1 MMILKGNTSEGI
13 IMKNN
18 THQTKWIIDAGLFAG
33 FLIASLL
40 DLTGLAVHQ
49 WLGLAVGVLAGYHL
63 LAHWRWVKS
72 VTQRWFGRTSG
83 QARRFYLIDA
93 SLLAG
98 FSLILLSGLVISTW
112 FDLSLASYAAWRS
125 IHLTVTIMTL
135 ALVVVK
141 IGLHWRWIVKVGGR
155 MLQGEATTEKRAI
168 SPQFATV
175 KVNSERRDFLKLMGV
190 VSLAA
195 LVAGYS
201 ALESEEASATQS
213 AGTAQEVSQPAS
225 APESNENDA
234 SASQCSVRCNRGC
247 SYPGHCRRYVD
258 SNQNNRCDYGECA

>member
-18 THQTKWIIDAGLFAG
+18 THQTNWIIDAGLFSG
-33 FLIASLL
+33 FIIASLL
-40 DLTGLAVHQ
+40 DLTGLALHQ

-63 LAHWRWVKS
+63 LTHWTWIKS
-72 VTQRWFGRTSG
+72 VTQRWLGRTSG

-93 SLLAG
+93 GLFAG
-98 FSLILLSGLVISTW
+98 FSLILLTGLVISTW
-112 FDLSLASYAAWRS
+112 FDLSRESYAAWRS
-125 IHLTVTIMTL
+125 IHVAVTIMTL
-135 ALVVVK
+135 ALIVVK

-155 MLQGEATTEKRAI
+155 LLHSEPGTTEAAI
-168 SPQFATV
+168 FPQLGTV

-195 LVAGYS
+195 LVAAYS
-201 ALESEEASATQS
+201 ALESDQASATQS
-213 AGTAQEVSQPAS
+213 ASSEQESSLS
-225 APESNENDA
+225 ANTLENYED
-234 SASQCSVRCNRGC
+234 STTTQCSVRCNRGC

-258 SNQNNRCDYGECA
+258 TNGNSLCDYGECA